1 MCTMRGL
8 NRQQGSVIAATTISL
23 LTVTVFAISRNQ
35 GPESAI
41 SHYHESLASFGDA
54 SALRKAMAGSSQ
66 STNLRLTTV
75 QSPDLPQTQSF
86 HFEIYRLLRESRSI
100 RIGHVQRLGRVA
112 LVDVAYSSA
121 FGVMTVRYALQ
132 KGQAGWSIDTAE
144 TLRRTQSLMGLN

>member
-1 MCTMRGL
+1 MRGL
-8 NRQQGSVIAATTISL
+8 TRQQGSVIAATTLSL

-41 SHYHESLASFGDA
+41 SHYHESLARYQDA
-54 SALRKAMAGSSQ
+54 DSLRRAFQGQDQSADF
-66 STNLRLTTV
+66 RLATV

-121 FGVMTVRYALQ
+121 FGVMTVRYAQQ
-132 KGQAGWSIDTAE
+132 KGQAGWLINTSE
-144 TLRRTQSLMGLN
+144 TLRRTQSLMGLD